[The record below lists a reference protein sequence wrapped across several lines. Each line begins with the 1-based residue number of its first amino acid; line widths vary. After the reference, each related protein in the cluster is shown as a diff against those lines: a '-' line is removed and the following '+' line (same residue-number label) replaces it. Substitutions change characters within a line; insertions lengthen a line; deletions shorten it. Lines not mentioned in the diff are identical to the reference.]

1 MCTGKDKIM
10 KNILIGVSGG
20 IAAYKAANI
29 VSGLRKRGYDVKVV
43 MTENAAKI
51 ITPLAFES
59 LSKHDVAVDMWERN
73 FNVNVEHIALADWAD
88 IILVA
93 PATYNIVGK
102 VAGGIAD
109 DVLSTVISA
118 FNKTVYF
125 ALAMNVRMYENPIL
139 AENIKKLKKYGY
151 KFIEADEGLLACNVN
166 AKGRLKNEQEIIE
179 IISKELEETEKIS
192 TDKPLAGK
200 KVMITAG
207 RTEEPLDP
215 IRYFSNRSTGKMGYS
230 LGEEAEKLGADV
242 TIVSGPTNID
252 KPDRVNIVE
261 VRTAEEMYGEVM
273 KYEAEQDIIIAAA
286 AVADYK
292 PEYTADK
299 KIKKGDM
306 LTVNF
311 IRNKDILLE
320 LGKIKK
326 DKILVGFAAES
337 ENLIENAKEKLQKK
351 NLDMI
356 VVNSV
361 DNFGTDDNTIT
372 LLGKD
377 FETDF
382 EKMEKKKVSKEIWKT
397 IKEKFL

>member
-1 MCTGKDKIM
+1 M

-109 DVLSTVISA
+109 DMLSTVISA

-179 IISKELEETEKIS
+179 IISKELEETEKVS

-200 KVMITAG
+200 KVLITAG

-286 AVADYK
+286 AVADYR

-337 ENLIENAKEKLQKK
+337 ENLIENAKEKLLKK

-397 IKEKFL
+397 IEEKFL

>member
-1 MCTGKDKIM
+1 M

-109 DVLSTVISA
+109 DMLSTVISA

-179 IISKELEETEKIS
+179 IISKELEETEKVS

-200 KVMITAG
+200 KVLITAG

-242 TIVSGPTNID
+242 TIVSGPTNIE
-252 KPDRVNIVE
+252 KPERVNVLE
-261 VRTAEEMYGEVM
+261 VRTAEEMYREVM
-273 KYEAEQDIIIAAA
+273 KHEADQDIIIAAA
-286 AVADYK
+286 AVADYR

-299 KIKKGDM
+299 KIKKSDM

-311 IRNKDILLE
+311 VRNKDILLE

-326 DKILVGFAAES
+326 DKILIGFAAES
-337 ENLIENAKEKLQKK
+337 ENLIENSKEKLLKK

-356 VVNSV
+356 VANSV

-377 FETDF
+377 FETGF
-382 EKMEKKKVSKEIWKT
+382 EKMEKKKVSEEIWRT

>member
-1 MCTGKDKIM
+1 M

-109 DVLSTVISA
+109 DMLSTVISA

-179 IISKELEETEKIS
+179 IISKELEETEKVS

-200 KVMITAG
+200 KVLITAG

-215 IRYFSNRSTGKMGYS
+215 IRYFSNRSTGKMGYF

-286 AVADYK
+286 AVADYR

>member
-1 MCTGKDKIM
+1 M
-10 KNILIGVSGG
+10 
-20 IAAYKAANI
+20 
-29 VSGLRKRGYDVKVV
+29 
-43 MTENAAKI
+43 
-51 ITPLAFES
+51 
-59 LSKHDVAVDMWERN
+59 
-73 FNVNVEHIALADWAD
+73 
-88 IILVA
+88 
-93 PATYNIVGK
+93 
-102 VAGGIAD
+102 
-109 DVLSTVISA
+109 
-118 FNKTVYF
+118 
-125 ALAMNVRMYENPIL
+125 
-139 AENIKKLKKYGY
+139 
-151 KFIEADEGLLACNVN
+151 
-166 AKGRLKNEQEIIE
+166 KNEQEIIE

-200 KVMITAG
+200 KVLITAG

-286 AVADYK
+286 AVADYR

-320 LGKIKK
+320 LGK
-326 DKILVGFAAES
+326 
-337 ENLIENAKEKLQKK
+337 Q
-351 NLDMI
+351 
-356 VVNSV
+356 SV
-361 DNFGTDDNTIT
+361 CWRLTQ
-372 LLGKD
+372 
-377 FETDF
+377 
-382 EKMEKKKVSKEIWKT
+382 
-397 IKEKFL
+397 

>member
-1 MCTGKDKIM
+1 M

-109 DVLSTVISA
+109 DMLSTVISA

-166 AKGRLKNEQEIIE
+166 AKGRLKNEQDIIE
-179 IISKELEETEKIS
+179 IISKELEETEKVS

-200 KVMITAG
+200 KVLITAG

-286 AVADYK
+286 AVADYR

>member
-1 MCTGKDKIM
+1 M

-29 VSGLRKRGYDVKVV
+29 VSGLRKKGYDVKVV

-109 DVLSTVISA
+109 DMLSTVISA

-166 AKGRLKNEQEIIE
+166 AKGRLKNEQEIIK
-179 IISKELEETEKIS
+179 IISKELEETEKVS

-200 KVMITAG
+200 KVLITAG

-286 AVADYK
+286 AVADYR

-397 IKEKFL
+397 IEEKFL

>member
-1 MCTGKDKIM
+1 M

-109 DVLSTVISA
+109 DMLSTVISA

-166 AKGRLKNEQEIIE
+166 AKGRLKNEQEIIK

-200 KVMITAG
+200 KVLITAG

-397 IKEKFL
+397 IEEKFL

>member
-1 MCTGKDKIM
+1 M
-10 KNILIGVSGG
+10 KNVLIGVSGG

-109 DVLSTVISA
+109 DMLSTVISA

-125 ALAMNVRMYENPIL
+125 ALAMNIRMYENPIL
-139 AENIKKLKKYGY
+139 AENIEKLKKYGY
-151 KFIEADEGLLACNVN
+151 KFIEADEGPLACNVN

-179 IISKELEETEKIS
+179 IISKELEEGEVKTPG
-192 TDKPLAGK
+192 KPLTGK
-200 KVMITAG
+200 KVLITAG

-215 IRYFSNRSTGKMGYS
+215 IRYFSNKSTGKMGYF
-230 LGEEAEKLGADV
+230 LGEEAEKLGAEV
-242 TIVSGPTNID
+242 TIVSGPVNIK
-252 KPDRVNIVE
+252 KPERVNIIE
-261 VRTAEEMYGEVM
+261 VRTAEEMYREVI
-273 KYEAEQDIIIAAA
+273 KQEADQDIIIATA
-286 AVADYK
+286 AVADYR
-292 PEYTADK
+292 PEYVADK
-299 KIKKGDM
+299 KIKKSDT

-326 DKILVGFAAES
+326 NKILVGFAAES
-337 ENLIENAKEKLQKK
+337 ENLIENAKEKLLKK

-356 VVNSV
+356 VANSV
-361 DNFGTDDNTIT
+361 DNFGTDDNKIT

-377 FETDF
+377 FEIDF
-382 EKMEKKKVSKEIWKT
+382 ERMEKKKVSEVIWKL

>member
-1 MCTGKDKIM
+1 M

-109 DVLSTVISA
+109 DMLSTVISA

-215 IRYFSNRSTGKMGYS
+215 IRYFSNKSTGKMGYS

>member
-1 MCTGKDKIM
+1 M

-109 DVLSTVISA
+109 DMLSTVISA

-200 KVMITAG
+200 KVLITAG

-252 KPDRVNIVE
+252 KPDRVNIVK

-286 AVADYK
+286 AVADYR

-397 IKEKFL
+397 IEEKFL

>member
-1 MCTGKDKIM
+1 M

-109 DVLSTVISA
+109 DMLSTVISA

-166 AKGRLKNEQEIIE
+166 AKGRLKNEQEIIK

-200 KVMITAG
+200 KVLITAG

-286 AVADYK
+286 AVADYR

-320 LGKIKK
+320 LGKIKM

-382 EKMEKKKVSKEIWKT
+382 EKMEKKKVSEEIWK
-397 IKEKFL
+397 IIREKLL

>member
-1 MCTGKDKIM
+1 M

-109 DVLSTVISA
+109 DMLSTVISA

-179 IISKELEETEKIS
+179 IISKELEETEKVS

-200 KVMITAG
+200 KVLITAG

-286 AVADYK
+286 AVADYR

>member
-1 MCTGKDKIM
+1 M

-109 DVLSTVISA
+109 DMLSTVISA

-200 KVMITAG
+200 KVLITAG

-286 AVADYK
+286 AVADYR

-320 LGKIKK
+320 LGKIKM

-397 IKEKFL
+397 IEEKFL

>member
-1 MCTGKDKIM
+1 M

-109 DVLSTVISA
+109 DMLSTVISA

-166 AKGRLKNEQEIIE
+166 AKGRLKNEQDIIE
-179 IISKELEETEKIS
+179 IISKELEETEKVS

-200 KVMITAG
+200 KVLITAG

-286 AVADYK
+286 AVADYR

-397 IKEKFL
+397 IEEKFL

>member
-1 MCTGKDKIM
+1 M

-109 DVLSTVISA
+109 DMLSTVISA

-200 KVMITAG
+200 KVLITAG

-286 AVADYK
+286 AVADYR

-382 EKMEKKKVSKEIWKT
+382 EKMEKKKVSEEIWKT

>member
-1 MCTGKDKIM
+1 M

-29 VSGLRKRGYDVKVV
+29 ASGLRKRGYDVKVV

-109 DVLSTVISA
+109 DMLSTVISA

-166 AKGRLKNEQEIIE
+166 AKGRLKNEQEIIK

-200 KVMITAG
+200 KVLITAG

-286 AVADYK
+286 AVADYR

-337 ENLIENAKEKLQKK
+337 ENLIENAKEKLLKK

-397 IKEKFL
+397 IEEKFL

>member
-1 MCTGKDKIM
+1 M

-93 PATYNIVGK
+93 PATYNIMGK

-109 DVLSTVISA
+109 DMLSTVISA

-166 AKGRLKNEQEIIE
+166 AKGRLKNEQEIIN
-179 IISKELEETEKIS
+179 IISKELEETEKVS
-192 TDKPLAGK
+192 MAKPLAGK
-200 KVMITAG
+200 KVLITAG

-242 TIVSGPTNID
+242 TIVSGPTNMD
-252 KPDRVNIVE
+252 KPDRVNIIE

-286 AVADYK
+286 AVADYR

>member
-1 MCTGKDKIM
+1 M

-29 VSGLRKRGYDVKVV
+29 VSGLRKKGYDVKVV

-109 DVLSTVISA
+109 DMLSTVISA

-215 IRYFSNRSTGKMGYS
+215 IRYFSNKSTGKMGYS

-286 AVADYK
+286 AVADYR

-397 IKEKFL
+397 IEEKFL

>member
-1 MCTGKDKIM
+1 M

-109 DVLSTVISA
+109 DMLSTVISA

-166 AKGRLKNEQEIIE
+166 AKGRLKNEQEIIK

-286 AVADYK
+286 AVADYR

-397 IKEKFL
+397 IEEKFL

>member
-1 MCTGKDKIM
+1 M

-109 DVLSTVISA
+109 DMLSTVISA

-166 AKGRLKNEQEIIE
+166 AKGRLKNEQEIIK

-215 IRYFSNRSTGKMGYS
+215 IRYFSNKSTGKMGYS

-286 AVADYK
+286 AVADYR

>member
-1 MCTGKDKIM
+1 M

-109 DVLSTVISA
+109 DMLSTVISA

-139 AENIKKLKKYGY
+139 GENIKKLKKYGY

-166 AKGRLKNEQEIIE
+166 AKGRLKNEQEIIN
-179 IISKELEETEKIS
+179 IISKELEETEKVS
-192 TDKPLAGK
+192 MAKPLAGK
-200 KVMITAG
+200 KVLITAG

-286 AVADYK
+286 AVADYR

-306 LTVNF
+306 LTLNF

-377 FETDF
+377 FETAF

-397 IKEKFL
+397 IEEKFL

>member
-1 MCTGKDKIM
+1 M

-109 DVLSTVISA
+109 DMLSTVISA

-200 KVMITAG
+200 KVLITAG

-286 AVADYK
+286 AVADYR

>member
-1 MCTGKDKIM
+1 M

-109 DVLSTVISA
+109 DMLSTVISA

-215 IRYFSNRSTGKMGYS
+215 IRYFSNKSTGKMGYS

-286 AVADYK
+286 AVADYR

-397 IKEKFL
+397 IEEKFL

>member
-1 MCTGKDKIM
+1 M

-109 DVLSTVISA
+109 DMLSTVISA

-166 AKGRLKNEQEIIE
+166 AKGRLKNEQEIIK

-200 KVMITAG
+200 KVLITAG

-286 AVADYK
+286 AVADYR

-320 LGKIKK
+320 LGKIK
-326 DKILVGFAAES
+326 
-337 ENLIENAKEKLQKK
+337 
-351 NLDMI
+351 
-356 VVNSV
+356 
-361 DNFGTDDNTIT
+361 
-372 LLGKD
+372 
-377 FETDF
+377 
-382 EKMEKKKVSKEIWKT
+382 
-397 IKEKFL
+397 

>member
-1 MCTGKDKIM
+1 M

-109 DVLSTVISA
+109 DMLSTVISA

-166 AKGRLKNEQEIIE
+166 AKGRLKNEQEIIK

-200 KVMITAG
+200 KVLITAG

-286 AVADYK
+286 AVADYR

-382 EKMEKKKVSKEIWKT
+382 EKMEKKKVSKELWKT

>member
-1 MCTGKDKIM
+1 M

-88 IILVA
+88 LILVV

-109 DVLSTVISA
+109 DMLSTVISA
-118 FNKTVYF
+118 FDKTVYF
-125 ALAMNVRMYENPIL
+125 ALAMNVKMYENPIL

-166 AKGRLKNEQEIIE
+166 AKGRLKNEQEIME
-179 IISKELEETEKIS
+179 IITRELEDHGKNTD
-192 TDKPLAGK
+192 DKPLAGK
-200 KVMITAG
+200 KVLITAG

-215 IRYFSNRSTGKMGYS
+215 IRYFSNRSTGKMGYF
-230 LGEEAEKLGADV
+230 LGEEAEKLGAEV
-242 TIVSGPTNID
+242 TIISGP
-252 KPDRVNIVE
+252 VNIEEPEHVNVIK
-261 VRTAEEMYGEVM
+261 VRTAEEMYRKVM
-273 KYEAEQDIIIAAA
+273 EHETDQDIIIAAA
-286 AVADYK
+286 AVADYR
-292 PEYTADK
+292 PEYTSDK
-299 KIKKGDM
+299 KIKKGDT

-311 IRNKDILLE
+311 VRNKDILLE

-326 DKILVGFAAES
+326 NKILVGFAAES
-337 ENLIENAKEKLQKK
+337 ENLIENAKGKLLKK
-351 NLDMI
+351 NLNMI
-356 VVNSV
+356 VANSV
-361 DNFGTDDNTIT
+361 DNFGTDDNKIT
-372 LLGKD
+372 VIGKD

-382 EKMEKKKVSKEIWKT
+382 EKMEKKRAAAEIWKL

>member
-1 MCTGKDKIM
+1 M

-109 DVLSTVISA
+109 DMLSTVISA

-166 AKGRLKNEQEIIE
+166 AKGRLKNEQEIIK

-200 KVMITAG
+200 KVLITAG

-286 AVADYK
+286 AVADYR

-320 LGKIKK
+320 LGKIKM

>member
-1 MCTGKDKIM
+1 M

-109 DVLSTVISA
+109 DMLSTVISA

-215 IRYFSNRSTGKMGYS
+215 IRYFSNKSTGKMGYS

-252 KPDRVNIVE
+252 KPDRVNIIE

-286 AVADYK
+286 AVADYR

-397 IKEKFL
+397 IEEKFL

>member
-1 MCTGKDKIM
+1 M

-109 DVLSTVISA
+109 DMLSTVISA

-166 AKGRLKNEQEIIE
+166 AKGRLKNEQEIIK

-286 AVADYK
+286 AVADYR

>member
-1 MCTGKDKIM
+1 M

-109 DVLSTVISA
+109 DMLSTVISA

-179 IISKELEETEKIS
+179 IISKELEETEKVS

-200 KVMITAG
+200 KVLITAG

-215 IRYFSNRSTGKMGYS
+215 IRYFSNRSTGKMGYF

-286 AVADYK
+286 AVADYR

-397 IKEKFL
+397 IEEKFL

>member
-1 MCTGKDKIM
+1 M

-109 DVLSTVISA
+109 DMLSTVISA

-200 KVMITAG
+200 KVLITAG

-286 AVADYK
+286 AVADYR

-337 ENLIENAKEKLQKK
+337 ENLIGNAKEKLQKK

-397 IKEKFL
+397 IEEKFL

>member
-1 MCTGKDKIM
+1 M
-10 KNILIGVSGG
+10 KNVLIGVSGG

-109 DVLSTVISA
+109 DMLSTVISA

-125 ALAMNVRMYENPIL
+125 ALAMNIRMYENPIL
-139 AENIKKLKKYGY
+139 AENIEKLKKYGY
-151 KFIEADEGLLACNVN
+151 KFIEADEGLLARNVN

-179 IISKELEETEKIS
+179 IISKELEEGEVKTPG
-192 TDKPLAGK
+192 KPLTGK
-200 KVMITAG
+200 KVLITAG

-215 IRYFSNRSTGKMGYS
+215 IRYFSNKSTGKMGYF
-230 LGEEAEKLGADV
+230 LGEEAEKLGAEV
-242 TIVSGPTNID
+242 TIVSGP
-252 KPDRVNIVE
+252 VNIKKPERINIIE
-261 VRTAEEMYGEVM
+261 VRTAEEMYREVI
-273 KYEAEQDIIIAAA
+273 KQEADQDIIIATA
-286 AVADYK
+286 AVADYR
-292 PEYTADK
+292 PEYVADK
-299 KIKKGDM
+299 KIKKSDT

-326 DKILVGFAAES
+326 NKILVGFAAES
-337 ENLIENAKEKLQKK
+337 ENLIENAKEKLLKK

-356 VVNSV
+356 VANSV
-361 DNFGTDDNTIT
+361 DNFGTDDNKIT

-377 FETDF
+377 FEIDF
-382 EKMEKKKVSKEIWKT
+382 ERMEKKKVSEVIWKL

>member
-1 MCTGKDKIM
+1 M
-10 KNILIGVSGG
+10 KNVLIGVSGG

-109 DVLSTVISA
+109 DMLSTVISA

-125 ALAMNVRMYENPIL
+125 ALAMNIRMYENPIL
-139 AENIKKLKKYGY
+139 AENIEKLKRYGY
-151 KFIEADEGLLACNVN
+151 KFIEAEEGPLACNVN

-179 IISKELEETEKIS
+179 IISKELEENEVKS
-192 TDKPLAGK
+192 MDKPLAGK
-200 KVMITAG
+200 KVLITAG

-215 IRYFSNRSTGKMGYS
+215 IRYFSNKSTGKMGYF
-230 LGEEAEKLGADV
+230 LGEEAEKLGAEV
-242 TIVSGPTNID
+242 TIVSGP
-252 KPDRVNIVE
+252 VNIKKPERINIIE
-261 VRTAEEMYGEVM
+261 VRTAEEMYREVI
-273 KYEAEQDIIIAAA
+273 KQEADQDIIIATA
-286 AVADYK
+286 AVADYR
-292 PEYTADK
+292 PEYVADK
-299 KIKKGDM
+299 KIKKSDT
-306 LTVNF
+306 LIVNF

-326 DKILVGFAAES
+326 NKILVGFAAES
-337 ENLIENAKEKLQKK
+337 ENLIENAKEKLLKK

-356 VVNSV
+356 VANSV
-361 DNFGTDDNTIT
+361 DNFGTDDNKIT

-377 FETDF
+377 FEIDF
-382 EKMEKKKVSKEIWKT
+382 ERMEKKKVSEVIWKL

>member
-1 MCTGKDKIM
+1 M

-109 DVLSTVISA
+109 DMLSTVISA

-166 AKGRLKNEQEIIE
+166 AKGRLKNEQEIIK
-179 IISKELEETEKIS
+179 IISKELEETEKVS

-200 KVMITAG
+200 KVLITAG

-286 AVADYK
+286 AVADYR